1 MRKTLLFTVF
11 MFVCLIGFQTLSAQ
25 PNFRYFF
32 VFLNTNPDKPVISEE
47 EKENLQTLHLAN
59 LDNLQADGILHAAGP
74 FDGGG
79 GMLIVSANSIEEAKE
94 IVSTDP
100 AVAAD
105 RFNVEVFP
113 FQIAG
118 NNICGVKEPYEM
130 VTYQF
135 VRLSSNVEF
144 FGDTQKMV
152 YDDRFFMAEQNTGN
166 DYVMIYGRFSD
177 HNDGIIIFDVPE
189 SKDAERIIKQH
200 PAVKAGQL
208 KYEVKQL
215 YIAKGTFCKK

>member
-1 MRKTLLFTVF
+1 MRKTLLFTAF

-25 PNFRYFF
+25 PNTRYFF
-32 VFLNTNPDKPVISEE
+32 VFLNTNPDKPEISEE

-59 LDNLQADGILHAAGP
+59 LDNLHADGILNAAGP

-79 GMLIVSANSIEEAKE
+79 GMLIVSAKSIEEAKE

-105 RFNVEVFP
+105 RYNVEVFP
-113 FQIAG
+113 FQVVG
-118 NNICGVKEPYEM
+118 NNVCGAKEPHEM

-144 FGDTQKMV
+144 FGDIQEMV
-152 YDDRFFMAEQNTGN
+152 YDDRFFMAELNTEN

-177 HNDGIIIFDVPE
+177 FNDGIIIFDVPE

-208 KYEVKQL
+208 KYDIKPL
-215 YIAKGTFCKK
+215 WIAKGTFCKK